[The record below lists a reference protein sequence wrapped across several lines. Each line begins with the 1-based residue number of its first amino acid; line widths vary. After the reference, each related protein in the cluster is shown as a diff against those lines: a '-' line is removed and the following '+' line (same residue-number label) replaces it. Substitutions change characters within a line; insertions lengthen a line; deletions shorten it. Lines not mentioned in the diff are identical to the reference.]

1 VCEITKSSTSA
12 PSGLTARV
20 TLAGVDGHILGAEL
34 GQARGGMG
42 TERLVAWRELDLR
55 SLVFHR
61 LRAIS
66 LLPGQES
73 VSRRP

>member
-1 VCEITKSSTSA
+1 
-12 PSGLTARV
+12 
-20 TLAGVDGHILGAEL
+20 
-34 GQARGGMG
+34 MG